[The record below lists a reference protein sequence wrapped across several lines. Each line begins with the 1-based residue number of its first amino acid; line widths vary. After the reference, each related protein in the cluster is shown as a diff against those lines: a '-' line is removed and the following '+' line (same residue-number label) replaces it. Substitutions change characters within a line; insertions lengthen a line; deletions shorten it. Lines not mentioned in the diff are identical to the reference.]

1 MSTLF
6 RRFTTF
12 LWHNSYIELIYQRIR
27 KYNLEMAQGSSNVQ
41 TPDHGLDN
49 NLLETELGKN
59 LKTNIYNEN
68 YMSTETIRKILNKHT
83 IKTALPPHLSAD
95 TITTIYNEH
104 IIVLAV
110 LFMLSRGGQIVQAMK
125 SVSDRILPLRAI
137 KEDNRTARFYR
148 NDADIEPEF
157 FHGWTKA
164 ELEGF
169 DKWQW
174 IFMVRHMGD
183 PTGEKSDSRHFKLR
197 DPEILPWYDPEV
209 DQPGQ
214 TPPSVLK
221 SSKDANEGVLG
232 GSFGDVTHIGIDPQ
246 CHYFDKTFEKLKLSE
261 RTYALKVLK
270 LKGKKNTDNPEYRR
284 EVNQLRRFNGQ
295 VNPHIVTLLASYTHR
310 GQNCFIFPWADC
322 NLSTFWEQNSPM
334 RDIKSVRWLASQLL
348 GISRAVLTIHEP
360 NHLEVVDSSPLYGRH
375 GDLKPDNILCY
386 STTDSDYKRFV
397 IADFG
402 LSSIHREASRT
413 YVPDPQKPRTPGYRP
428 PESDG
433 YIKDGEISRNYD
445 IWTLGCL
452 FMEMLIWYLGGND
465 WVEKFRDDRTSPYIV
480 GNINIFYDICAKP
493 GNAGNGLTHPGVIL
507 QLKPQV
513 VKWYKEIYSHER
525 CSGFIYDLCK
535 IIEDRMLLVTP
546 SKTKREMA
554 GSLVDKIESITD
566 KRKDNSYFLDRYKN
580 DENPSLKPGVEFT
593 LTENAQEA
601 IRKFGT
607 QLPVYDPNRK
617 FVWGQKGV
625 AQ

>member
-1 MSTLF
+1 
-6 RRFTTF
+6 
-12 LWHNSYIELIYQRIR
+12 
-27 KYNLEMAQGSSNVQ
+27 
-41 TPDHGLDN
+41 
-49 NLLETELGKN
+49 
-59 LKTNIYNEN
+59 
-68 YMSTETIRKILNKHT
+68 
-83 IKTALPPHLSAD
+83 
-95 TITTIYNEH
+95 
-104 IIVLAV
+104 
-110 LFMLSRGGQIVQAMK
+110 MK
-125 SVSDRILPLRAI
+125 SVCDKNLPLRAI
-137 KEDNRTARFYR
+137 KRHNRVAKLYR

-157 FHGWTKA
+157 FHGWTNA
-164 ELEGF
+164 DREAFE
-169 DKWQW
+169 KWQW
-174 IFMVRHMGD
+174 TFMVRHMGD
-183 PTGEKSDSRHFKLR
+183 PTGEKSDSRHFELR
-197 DPEILPWYDPEV
+197 DAEILPWCDPEV

-214 TPPSVLK
+214 TPPAVLK

-232 GSFGDVTHIGIDPQ
+232 GSFADVTHIGIGPQ
-246 CHYFDKTFEKLKLSE
+246 CHYFDKTFEKLKLSK
-261 RTYALKVLK
+261 RTYALK
-270 LKGKKNTDNPEYRR
+270 YRR
-284 EVNQLRRFNGQ
+284 ELNQLRRFNGQ

-322 NLSTFWEQNSPM
+322 SLSTFWEENYPTREVQF
-334 RDIKSVRWLASQLL
+334 VRWLASQLL

-360 NHLEVVDSSPLYGRH
+360 NHLEVVDSPLYGRH

-386 STTDSDYKRFV
+386 ATTDCIYQRFV

-480 GNINIFYDICAKP
+480 GNIHVFYDIYAKP
-493 GNAGNGLTHPGVIL
+493 ENAGNGLTDSRVFL

-513 VKWYKEIYSHER
+513 VEWYKAIYSHKH
-525 CSGFIYDLCK
+525 CSGFIYELCK

-546 SKTKREMA
+546 PKMKREMA
-554 GSLVDKIESITD
+554 GSLVDKIKSITD
-566 KRKDNSYFLDRYKN
+566 KCEVTAYCLDKYEN

-593 LTENAQEA
+593 LTEKAQEA
-601 IRKFGT
+601 IKRFGT

-617 FVWGQKGV
+617 FV
-625 AQ
+625 